1 MCDIKPLY
9 VWHHMNSMLYYSLFY
24 WHPKLYSWH
33 HMDNIPEYRADC
45 IGHNIHYTCD
55 TTATVTMTRHCNV
68 FDMILSVYE
77 ISHAEWMTTQPL
89 YLTWYPMYLCNQT
102 HFTNDITP
110 YVRMKQHSLHAWHHS
125 YFTWHHIHACWQH
138 TIVSM
143 SWHKLCLW
151 HHMYYI
157 WCHPYC
163 VYDKHSSIS
172 VLRHVKTDI
181 YSTPYVITPSLLKIS
196 HLLCKISQA
205 PYVCHHSV
213 YTGHDIHIL
222 WQPLLFITSHALYS
236 FHHTHYIWH
245 LIYSVWCH
253 FHYVCYITQ
262 WPYLWH
268 QTLYVYVIFTWYGI
282 RHSVMTTKPFCAFPA
297 TMRDVTLNVFLTW
310 HTMYQFFERKW
321 MYVITASICMT
332 SYALHMTSH
341 PLFMTSHHWRN
352 HITSSALITSHT
364 QYMT

>member
-1 MCDIKPLY
+1 MITQAQYAWHHVNTYDITSTLYDITLRYDIHIHCIHVITPRIPVVASTVDELLLTVYWLEHVCNMCDIKPLY

-33 HMDNIPEYRADC
+33 NIHNIPEYRADC

-138 TIVSM
+138 TIVSK

-163 VYDKHSSIS
+163 VYD
-172 VLRHVKTDI
+172 
-181 YSTPYVITPSLLKIS
+181 
-196 HLLCKISQA
+196 
-205 PYVCHHSV
+205 
-213 YTGHDIHIL
+213 
-222 WQPLLFITSHALYS
+222 
-236 FHHTHYIWH
+236 
-245 LIYSVWCH
+245 
-253 FHYVCYITQ
+253 
-262 WPYLWH
+262 
-268 QTLYVYVIFTWYGI
+268 
-282 RHSVMTTKPFCAFPA
+282 
-297 TMRDVTLNVFLTW
+297 
-310 HTMYQFFERKW
+310 
-321 MYVITASICMT
+321 
-332 SYALHMTSH
+332 
-341 PLFMTSHHWRN
+341 
-352 HITSSALITSHT
+352 
-364 QYMT
+364 